1 MLQAET
7 RKLAAIMFTDIVGFS
22 RQMGANE
29 TRMLRLLEVHNQLI
43 QRAVAEHHGTVI
55 KTVGDAFLVD
65 FPSVVHAVQCAQ
77 AIQTQFR
84 SHNAEKESA
93 EQIHIRIG
101 IHSGDIVQKDGDVFG
116 DGVNIAARLQALAE
130 SDSICLSDVVYRD
143 VAQKVALGT
152 VVSLGRP
159 QLKNI
164 AQRFQVY
171 ALLPEEPQGLRQHLR
186 VQRLKLRRVSTTV
199 LVSVLLLGGIVALL
213 YPSLPTLITHH
224 SSLVTEEAQPPLLP
238 LPDKPSIVVL
248 PFVNMSEDPQQDYF
262 SDGITEDLT
271 TALSQIASLFVIA
284 RNSAFTYKGKAVKV
298 QDIGRELG
306 VQYVLEGSVR
316 KANDR
321 VRITAQ
327 LVDAPT
333 DAHLWAE
340 RYDRPLKDI
349 FALQDEIVQKIVTTL
364 KLQLTLWGQ
373 GIVVR
378 KTTNNLEAYD
388 FYLRGVEYFYRLT
401 KEANLQARQMF
412 EKAVEL
418 DPQYAE
424 AYARLSWTHSR
435 EWIYQW
441 VQDPQTLEQAFAL
454 AQKAVT
460 LDDSLPLAHRVLGV
474 VYLWKKQHKQ
484 AIAEAERAIALDPN
498 NAEGYVRLAHIL
510 KFVGRSEEAIQLMEK
525 AMRLNPH
532 YPFDYLFE
540 LGASYHLTGRYE
552 EALVP
557 LKKVL
562 TLNPNFVFAH
572 VNLAICYAELGRLE
586 EARAEMAEA
595 QRLNPTYSLEWV
607 RQNFPYKDPAELER
621 YLVALRK
628 AGLQ

>member
-1 MLQAET
+1 
-7 RKLAAIMFTDIVGFS
+7 
-22 RQMGANE
+22 
-29 TRMLRLLEVHNQLI
+29 
-43 QRAVAEHHGTVI
+43 
-55 KTVGDAFLVD
+55 
-65 FPSVVHAVQCAQ
+65 
-77 AIQTQFR
+77 
-84 SHNAEKESA
+84 
-93 EQIHIRIG
+93 
-101 IHSGDIVQKDGDVFG
+101 
-116 DGVNIAARLQALAE
+116 
-130 SDSICLSDVVYRD
+130 
-143 VAQKVALGT
+143 
-152 VVSLGRP
+152 
-159 QLKNI
+159 
-164 AQRFQVY
+164 
-171 ALLPEEPQGLRQHLR
+171 
-186 VQRLKLRRVSTTV
+186 
-199 LVSVLLLGGIVALL
+199 
-213 YPSLPTLITHH
+213 
-224 SSLVTEEAQPPLLP
+224 
-238 LPDKPSIVVL
+238 
-248 PFVNMSEDPQQDYF
+248 
-262 SDGITEDLT
+262 
-271 TALSQIASLFVIA
+271 
-284 RNSAFTYKGKAVKV
+284 
-298 QDIGRELG
+298 
-306 VQYVLEGSVR
+306 
-316 KANDR
+316 
-321 VRITAQ
+321 
-327 LVDAPT
+327 
-333 DAHLWAE
+333 
-340 RYDRPLKDI
+340 
-349 FALQDEIVQKIVTTL
+349 VQKIVTTL
-364 KLQLTLWGQ
+364 KLQLTLWRQ
-373 GIVVR
+373 GILVR

-388 FYLRGVEYFYRLT
+388 SYLRGVEYFYRLT

-424 AYARLSWTHSR
+424 AYARLSWTRSR

-474 VYLWKKQHKQ
+474 VYLWKKQHEQ

-552 EALVP
+552 EALVL

-595 QRLNPTYSLEWV
+595 QQLNPTYSLAWV

-621 YLVALRK
+621 HLVGLRK
-628 AGLQ
+628 AGLK